1 VAVHFDSETEKNL
14 PRHSVLIWGVRLTFG
29 YFGLKLGVFSKIS
42 SKPTLFVLM
51 TCACVNLS
59 KISPFLWFSNNFDE
73 SMG

>member
-1 VAVHFDSETEKNL
+1 MELSESYTMGYCL
-14 PRHSVLIWGVRLTFG
+14 HSVLIWGVRLTFG

-59 KISPFLWFSNNFDE
+59 KISPFLWFSNDFDE
-73 SMG
+73 FMG